1 LRPPGPSGPRRFG
14 GAVGCA
20 PMTTIILSV
29 DPGLILRPWRDED
42 LPSLLAAHRDPAMKR
57 WLASRIEDPEQ
68 GRAWLAAQEAGWADG
83 TRCSFAVVE
92 AGNPSP
98 IGHVVAKRLRPGAA
112 SAEIGYWVSV
122 EARGGGLH
130 PARSPPSPSGRC
142 GGSPVS
148 SCCTMWATMRPVA
161 WRRRQGSRWSTSCH
175 PTRPGTRTRRTC
187 TSVRPRFDGAGTS
200 A

>member
-1 LRPPGPSGPRRFG
+1 
-14 GAVGCA
+14 
-20 PMTTIILSV
+20 MTTIILSV
-29 DPGLILRPWRDED
+29 DPGLTLRPWRDED

-122 EARGGGLH
+122 EARGRGIAPSAVSAVAEWALRRVARLQLLH
-130 PARSPPSPSGRC
+130 DVGNHASCRVAEKTGFALESVLPP
-142 GGSPVS
+142 
-148 SCCTMWATMRPVA
+148 
-161 WRRRQGSRWSTSCH
+161 H
-175 PTRPGTRTRRTC
+175 PPRYPDEAHVHVRT
-187 TSVRPRFDGAGTS
+187 A
-200 A
+200 AI